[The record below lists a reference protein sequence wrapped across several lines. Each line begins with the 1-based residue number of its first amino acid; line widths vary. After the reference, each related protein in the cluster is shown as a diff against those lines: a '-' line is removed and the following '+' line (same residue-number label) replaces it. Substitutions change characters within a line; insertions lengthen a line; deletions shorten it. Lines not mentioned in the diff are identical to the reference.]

1 MQAGDDDR
9 NTRLLTMA
17 GEALFERGVDDDALW
32 VSDRYWQL
40 LCVAPHPLP
49 ASRSDLISRLHPDDR
64 ERGAALVAQADNA
77 DVLLGRLQLGDGQ
90 WHWFRQRTRVQQLAD
105 GRTVVLG
112 ALTDVDDI
120 ERERATTPLVRER
133 PTGES
138 HTRAQTKTKTKTQTE
153 PEADQAD
160 RLRVRWVAQAGHEL
174 RTPLNSLLGL
184 VDLVRRAELPS
195 AQQRH
200 LDLAA
205 QSGRAMLRVLDDMLN
220 LASIGG
226 APAPL
231 HDEWFDLDDVVCD
244 AIRMVTPQMG
254 WHDFSVVYDHDGDVA
269 QVRSNAG
276 RLRQIVT
283 NLIVNAA
290 KVTRQGHIGVSL
302 HARAIDDAHCAVSLQ
317 VEDTGP
323 GIAADRLAR
332 LFEPFA
338 MADHAQRQGGT
349 GLGLSLV
356 HAMVTALGGRI
367 EVHSTVGQGTVFH
380 IQLTLPS
387 VREALAPAERTT
399 ARAWLVYEPPFVK
412 GGEWLARRLARFGA
426 ASRTFESVDDAVAQG
441 AHGAPELLIVA
452 AHSVHATLDLQHLAQ
467 ALPHIAKVLV
477 SRPDWQRPDLE
488 QRALDLHFSV
498 VTVPVARRD
507 LRLMLGLAP
516 CATPHM
522 PAAAPPVQLS
532 GRVLLVED
540 NEVGRLVAEQI
551 LLSLNLSVHTADCGE
566 AAVLAC
572 AAQAP
577 DLVLMDLQMPG
588 IDGKEAARRIIA
600 AQAHLSQK
608 RFPIVAYTADAS
620 PDVAAECLA
629 AGMAGVLK
637 KPSDVDTLRQALAQ
651 WVGYSPVFIEG
662 ETAPVG

>member
-9 NTRLLTMA
+9 KTRLLTMA
-17 GEALFERGVDDDALW
+17 GEALFERVVDDDALW

-40 LCVAPHPLP
+40 LRVAPHPLP
-49 ASRSDLISRLHPDDR
+49 ASRSALIARLHPDDR

-90 WHWFRQRTRVQQLAD
+90 WHWVRQRTQVHQLAD

-112 ALTDVDDI
+112 ALSDVDDTERQRASPTLERVAPKI
-120 ERERATTPLVRER
+120 E
-133 PTGES
+133 
-138 HTRAQTKTKTKTQTE
+138 TRTKAET
-153 PEADQAD
+153 EADADRAD

-302 HARAIDDAHCAVSLQ
+302 HAQAIDEAHCAVSLQ

-332 LFEPFA
+332 LFEPFS

-367 EVHSTVGQGTVFH
+367 DVHSTVGQGTVFH

-387 VREALAPAERTT
+387 VREAPAPAAPTT
-399 ARAWLVYEPPFVK
+399 ACAWLVYAPPFVK
-412 GGEWLARRLARFGA
+412 GGEWLARRLARFGG
-426 ASRTFESVDDAVAQG
+426 ASRTFESVDAAVAH
-441 AHGAPELLIVA
+441 AANSAPELLIVA
-452 AHSVHATLDLQHLAQ
+452 AHSVHATLDLQRLAE
-467 ALPHIAKVLV
+467 ALPRVAKVLV

-516 CATPHM
+516 SARPPM
-522 PAAAPPVQLS
+522 PAAVAPVQLS

-551 LLSLNLSVHTADCGE
+551 LLSLNLSVHTADSGE

-588 IDGKEAARRIIA
+588 IDGKEAARRIMA
-600 AQAHLSQK
+600 AQVHLGQK

-629 AGMAGVLK
+629 AGMVGLLK

-662 ETAPVG
+662 GTVPVG